1 MAFATEN
8 LNVIAY
14 ANGWT
19 LWNYVSDDELV
30 DICSKNY
37 FAEADCE
44 LKSGDMILA
53 VGKSACFSKGAI
65 LVVAKVEKNN
75 AATEQLCFSADK
87 Q

>member
-19 LWNYVSDDELV
+19 LWNYVSDDEFV
-30 DICSKNY
+30 DICSKDY

-53 VGKSACFSKGAI
+53 VGKSACFSEGGLLI
-65 LVVAKVEKNN
+65 VRKVEKNN
-75 AATEQLCFSADK
+75 VSTGKICFSADK